1 MNELLLVAGMA
12 LVTFGVRYPVLM
24 LVGKAPLPPAVLRAL
39 KFVPPAV
46 LTAIIAPAVLFP
58 RSAQLELSY
67 ANEYLVAAVVSAIVA
82 WRTRNVLLTILIG
95 MLALLLWRWLMGVV

>member
-1 MNELLLVAGMA
+1 MNELLLVIGMA
-12 LVTFGVRYPVLM
+12 LVTFGVRYPVLV
-24 LVGKAPLPPAVLRAL
+24 LVGKAPLPPAVVRAL

-58 RSAQLELSY
+58 RNAQIEFGLS
-67 ANEYLVAAVVSAIVA
+67 NEYLVAAVISALVA

-95 MLALLLWRWLMGVV
+95 MPALLIWRWLMGAI